1 MRKTKIK
8 KDNKTYTNNSSNNNN
23 NNSSSGSNNN
33 SNNNYDNNNN
43 NSNSNS
49 NNDSN
54 NVKTCLYKFVII
66 SYTLIS
72 LMIDTLEEIN
82 FKVIIADEC
91 HYLKNANAARSKGV
105 ILLLRKSSRAV
116 LLSGTPA
123 LSRPMELFTQL
134 NALEPLA
141 WPDMKAF
148 GRRSE

>member
-1 MRKTKIK
+1 M
-8 KDNKTYTNNSSNNNN
+8 
-23 NNSSSGSNNN
+23 
-33 SNNNYDNNNN
+33 
-43 NSNSNS
+43 
-49 NNDSN
+49 
-54 NVKTCLYKFVII
+54 YKFVII

-91 HYLKNANAARSKGV
+91 HYLKNANAARTKGV
-105 ILLLRKSSRAV
+105 VTLLRKSLRAV

-141 WPDMKAF
+141 WPDLKEF
-148 GRRSE
+148 GKR